1 MVRREEKTAGMGW
14 WESRTAPFIG
24 SSTAGVKSV
33 ISCILGRAQFV
44 FAKSSGTL
52 QFQVVKISYIDAITC
67 AQCTSINAVNLSRY
81 SEHTPAMLPWA
92 RHTHRG
98 RLAWVCRTAPHAVSH
113 SPYRVVFHSCY
124 KKPPFFI
131 DDFQRAPHSACIIH
145 QPVLC

>member
-1 MVRREEKTAGMGW
+1 MGW
-14 WESRTAPFIG
+14 WESRTAAFIG

-52 QFQVVKISYIDAITC
+52 QFQVVKISYIDAIIC
-67 AQCTSINAVNLSRY
+67 AQCTSINAVSLSRY
-81 SEHTPAMLPWA
+81 SEHTPAMLPGA
-92 RHTHRG
+92 RRTHRG
-98 RLAWVCRTAPHAVSH
+98 RLAWVCKTAPHAVSR
-113 SPYRVVFHSCY
+113 SSYRVVFHSCY

-131 DDFQRAPHSACIIH
+131 DDFQRAPHLVCIIH